1 MGAHVGPRD
10 CHITG
15 RRVSLEMRAAVA
27 MFGHMGIEMD
37 PRELTGTEKTAL
49 KAAIALHKA
58 QREFI
63 HNADLYR
70 LDSDGDSMNFG
81 LVSPG
86 KTKALFAYNSIRE
99 TARTMPP
106 RYRFVGLAPE
116 LRYQI
121 KLLWPVRGS
130 FKEYSASI
138 LDQLDGQIISGEA
151 LQQFGMQLPILH
163 PQSSLVF
170 ELLAV

>member
-1 MGAHVGPRD
+1 
-10 CHITG
+10 
-15 RRVSLEMRAAVA
+15 
-27 MFGHMGIEMD
+27 MD
-37 PRELTGTEKTAL
+37 PRELTAAEKTAL
-49 KAAIALHKA
+49 KAAIALHQQ

-70 LDSDGDSMNFG
+70 LDSDGDSINFG
-81 LVSPG
+81 LISPG
-86 KTKALFAYNSIRE
+86 KTKALFAYNSVRE
-99 TARTMPP
+99 TARTLPP
-106 RYRFVGLAPE
+106 RYRFAGLEPE

-121 KLLWPVRGS
+121 KLLWPARGS

-138 LDQLDGQIISGEA
+138 LDQMEGQIFSGEA
-151 LQQFGMQLPILH
+151 LQQFGMQLPIVH